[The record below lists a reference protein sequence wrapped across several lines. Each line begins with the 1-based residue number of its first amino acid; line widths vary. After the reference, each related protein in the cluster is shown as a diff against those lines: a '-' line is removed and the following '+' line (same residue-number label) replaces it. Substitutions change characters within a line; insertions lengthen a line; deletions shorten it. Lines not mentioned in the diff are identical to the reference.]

1 MESIIPRCCGIDV
14 HKAQLTACVR
24 LSVGGEVV
32 ELVESFGTTT
42 PDLLALRDYLKAQA
56 VTHVAMESTGVY
68 WKCLYYALEDEFEL
82 LLVNAAHIKH
92 VPGRK
97 TGTIDAAW
105 IAHLLACGLL
115 RASFVP
121 PKPIRRLRDFT
132 RYRKALIEERSRAVN
147 RLHKVLEDAGVKLSC
162 VATDVMGVSGRA
174 MMRAL
179 IEGQADPEALAE
191 LARGR
196 LRAKLP
202 ALRRALAGRFE
213 EHHAFLLERMLAHVE
228 DLESDIAALSERIEE
243 QIRPF
248 EPAIALL
255 RTIPGVERR
264 AAEVL
269 VAETGAG
276 MSRFPTAGHLASW
289 AGVCPGQNESAGKRK
304 SAKTRRGSKWLRGT
318 LTECARAAS
327 RSRGT
332 YLTARY
338 RQLARRRGDKK
349 ATLAIAHEI
358 LCTCWHMLTTGE
370 LYREPALSPSDE
382 ETLKRIRRR
391 AISQLE
397 HQGYKVVLEPL
408 PKVA

>member
-97 TGTIDAAW
+97 TDTIDAAW

-121 PKPIRRLRDFT
+121 PKPIRRLRDLT
-132 RYRKALIEERSRAVN
+132 RYRKALVEERSRAVN
-147 RLHKVLEDAGVKLSC
+147 RLHRILEDAGVKLSC

-191 LARGR
+191 PARGR

-213 EHHAFLLERMLAHVE
+213 EHHAFLLERMLTHVE
-228 DLESDIAALSERIEE
+228 DLESDIAALSGRIEE

-269 VAETGAG
+269 VAETGAD
-276 MSRFPTAGHLASW
+276 MSRFPTAGHLAGW

-318 LTECARAAS
+318 LTECTRAAG
-327 RSRGT
+327 RSRDT
-332 YLTARY
+332 YLSARY

-358 LCTCWHMLTTGE
+358 LTTTWHMLTTGE
-370 LYREPALSPSDE
+370 LYREPAPSR
-382 ETLKRIRRR
+382 TCSTSRV
-391 AISQLE
+391 QN
-397 HQGYKVVLEPL
+397 P
-408 PKVA
+408 